1 MNMFSTFIRL
11 RDRCWRA
18 LAMALLF
25 AASSSVISS
34 SAIARTELPSRVQVT
49 WASPA
54 DLTEVQDNPMRYGI
68 LRPADWMQALG
79 DYMRERADRVLP
91 AGQQLHVTIQ
101 DITLA
106 GSFEPWHVHHA
117 PGLDDARF
125 VKDIYPPRLKLHY
138 TLLAS
143 DGSILREKDV
153 RLTDL
158 GFMQHVGLPTET
170 DPLRY
175 DKRQILD
182 WLNNEFRPR

>member
-1 MNMFSTFIRL
+1 MNILSTFARSHG
-11 RDRCWRA
+11 RSWRA
-18 LAMALLF
+18 LALAILVTV
-25 AASSSVISS
+25 SSGISN
-34 SAIARTELPSRVQVT
+34 SAFARTELPARVQVT
-49 WASPA
+49 WAPPA
-54 DLTEVQDNPMRYGI
+54 DLTEVQDNPMQYGI

-79 DYMRERADRVLP
+79 DYMRLRADRVLP

-106 GSFEPWHVHHA
+106 GSFEPWHVHA

-138 TLLAS
+138 TLMAA

-153 RLTDL
+153 RLIDL
-158 GFMQHVGLPTET
+158 GFLQHTGLPTDT

-175 DKRQILD
+175 DKRQIED
-182 WLNNEFRPR
+182 WVRQEFRAR

>member
-1 MNMFSTFIRL
+1 MNILSTFARSHG
-11 RDRCWRA
+11 RSWHA
-18 LAMALLF
+18 LALAILVTV
-25 AASSSVISS
+25 SSGISN
-34 SAIARTELPSRVQVT
+34 SAFARTELPARVQVT
-49 WASPA
+49 WAPPA
-54 DLTEVQDNPMRYGI
+54 DLTEVQDNPMQYGI

-79 DYMRERADRVLP
+79 DYMRLRADRVLP

-106 GSFEPWHVHHA
+106 GSFEPWHVHA

-138 TLLAS
+138 TLMAA

-153 RLTDL
+153 RLIDL
-158 GFMQHVGLPTET
+158 GFLQHTGLPTDT

-175 DKRQILD
+175 DKRQIED
-182 WLNNEFRPR
+182 WVKREFRAR

>member
-1 MNMFSTFIRL
+1 MNMLSTFTRS
-11 RDRCWRA
+11 RGRSCHAFA
-18 LAMALLF
+18 LAILVTVSF
-25 AASSSVISS
+25 GISN
-34 SAIARTELPSRVQVT
+34 SAFARTELPERVQVT
-49 WASPA
+49 WAPPA
-54 DLTEVQDNPMRYGI
+54 DLTEVQDNPMQYGI

-79 DYMRERADRVLP
+79 DYMRLRADRVLP

-106 GSFEPWHVHHA
+106 GSFEPWHVHA

-138 TLLAS
+138 RLMAA

-153 RLTDL
+153 RLIDL
-158 GFMQHVGLPTET
+158 GFLQHTGLPTDT

-175 DKRQILD
+175 DKRQIED
-182 WLNNEFRPR
+182 WVRQEFRVR

>member
-1 MNMFSTFIRL
+1 MNMFSSGTPLHR
-11 RDRCWRA
+11 RCCHA
-18 LAMALLF
+18 LAMTIF
-25 AASSSVISS
+25 FVASSVAIST
-34 SAIARTELPSRVQVT
+34 SAFASTELPARVQVA
-49 WASPA
+49 WAPPA

-68 LRPADWMQALG
+68 MRPADWMQALG
-79 DYMRERADRVLP
+79 DYMRVRADRVLP

-106 GSFEPWHVHHA
+106 GSFEPWHVHA

-138 TLLAS
+138 TLMAS

-153 RLTDL
+153 RLLDL
-158 GFMQHVGLPTET
+158 GFMQHVGLPTDT

-182 WLNNEFRPR
+182 WLNHEFRAR

>member
-1 MNMFSTFIRL
+1 MNMFFSSTPLHR
-11 RDRCWRA
+11 RCCHA
-18 LAMALLF
+18 LAMAIF
-25 AASSSVISS
+25 FVTSSVAISA
-34 SAIARTELPSRVQVT
+34 SAFASTELPSRVQVA
-49 WASPA
+49 WAPPEG
-54 DLTEVQDNPMRYGI
+54 LTEVRDNPMRYGI

-79 DYMRERADRVLP
+79 DYMRVRADRVLP

-106 GSFEPWHVHHA
+106 GSFEPWHVHA

-125 VKDIYPPRLKLHY
+125 VKDIYPPRMKLHY
-138 TLLAS
+138 TLMAS

-153 RLTDL
+153 RLLDL
-158 GFMQHVGLPTET
+158 GFMQHVGLPTDT

-182 WLNNEFRPR
+182 WLNHEFRAR

>member
-1 MNMFSTFIRL
+1 MNMFSTFTRL
-11 RDRCWRA
+11 RSRRWPT
-18 LAMALLF
+18 LTMAVLF
-25 AASSSVISS
+25 VASSGLISS
-34 SAIARTELPSRVQVT
+34 NAIARTELPSRVQVT
-49 WASPA
+49 WAPPEE
-54 DLTEVQDNPMRYGI
+54 LTEVQDNPMQYGI

-79 DYMRERADRVLP
+79 DYMRLRADRVLP

-106 GSFEPWHVHHA
+106 GSFEPWHVHA

-138 TLLAS
+138 TLMAS
-143 DGSILREKDV
+143 DGGILREKDV
-153 RLTDL
+153 RLIDL
-158 GFMQHVGLPTET
+158 GFMQHTGLPTDT

-182 WLNNEFRPR
+182 WLNHEFRAR

>member
-1 MNMFSTFIRL
+1 MNMFFNSL
-11 RDRCWRA
+11 RPPRRVWHA
-18 LAMALLF
+18 LAIALVF
-25 AASSSVISS
+25 AASISVISS
-34 SAIARTELPSRVQVT
+34 NAMARGELPSRVQVT
-49 WASPA
+49 WAAPD

-79 DYMRERADRVLP
+79 DYMRVRADRVLP
-91 AGQQLHVTIQ
+91 DGQQLHVTIQ

-106 GSFEPWHVHHA
+106 GSFEPWHVHA

-138 TLLAS
+138 TLMAS

-153 RLTDL
+153 RLLDL
-158 GFMQHVGLPTET
+158 GFMQHVGLPTDT

-182 WLNNEFRPR
+182 WLNHEFRAR

>member
-1 MNMFSTFIRL
+1 MNMFSTFTRAHGRFRQVL
-11 RDRCWRA
+11 A
-18 LAMALLF
+18 LAVLF
-25 AASSSVISS
+25 VASTAAVSG
-34 SAIARTELPSRVQVT
+34 SAFARTELPSRVQVT
-49 WASPA
+49 WAPPD

-79 DYMRERADRVLP
+79 DYMRVRADRVLP

-106 GSFEPWHVHHA
+106 GSFEPWHVHA

-138 TLLAS
+138 TLTAS

-153 RLTDL
+153 RLLDL
-158 GFMQHVGLPTET
+158 GFLQHTGLPTDT

-182 WLNNEFRPR
+182 WVNHEFRAR

>member
-11 RDRCWRA
+11 HRRCWHA
-18 LAMALLF
+18 LATALLF

-49 WASPA
+49 WAAPG

-79 DYMRERADRVLP
+79 DYMRVRADRVLP
-91 AGQQLHVTIQ
+91 AGQQLQVAIQ

-106 GSFEPWHVHHA
+106 GSFEPWHVHA

-138 TLLAS
+138 KLMAS

-153 RLTDL
+153 RLIDL
-158 GFMQHVGLPTET
+158 GFMQHVGLPTDT

-175 DKRQILD
+175 DKRQIED
-182 WLNNEFRPR
+182 WLNHEFRAR